1 VMMEAAKVERSVYL
15 RNMVIALLAM
25 LYSTYAIWASG
36 FQAVMGGVLV
46 MSIGYII
53 WGFIAPRFSSGTT
66 AARAPT
72 GVAGLAVAVFAIAFL
87 AALPSPTAE
96 AATGT
101 VGTLERVKQSGK
113 LTLGYRTDAPP
124 FSFRDEAGNAA
135 GYSVTLCQKIAEQVK
150 ADLKLPNLS
159 VEWLAVTMEGRFQ
172 ALQEGKV
179 DLLCEADSETLARR
193 KDVGFSIPIYPGGIG
208 ALLRSDSSWR
218 LRQVL
223 TKGKAA
229 SGPLWRA
236 SPAQILEQ
244 QTFSV
249 IPRTTSETW
258 LAGRLDKFQLTAS
271 VVPVASYEE
280 GIRRVLDRTTNVFFG
295 DRVILLEAAK
305 RSPSKRDLIILDR
318 HFTYEP
324 IALVL
329 QRGDEDFR
337 LLVDRTLSRLYA
349 SEDLHFLY
357 AKWFGE
363 PGEFALE
370 FFRLSALP
378 E

>member
-1 VMMEAAKVERSVYL
+1 
-15 RNMVIALLAM
+15 
-25 LYSTYAIWASG
+25 
-36 FQAVMGGVLV
+36 
-46 MSIGYII
+46 
-53 WGFIAPRFSSGTT
+53 
-66 AARAPT
+66 
-72 GVAGLAVAVFAIAFL
+72 
-87 AALPSPTAE
+87 
-96 AATGT
+96 
-101 VGTLERVKQSGK
+101 
-113 LTLGYRTDAPP
+113 
-124 FSFRDEAGNAA
+124 
-135 GYSVTLCQKIAEQVK
+135 
-150 ADLKLPNLS
+150 
-159 VEWLAVTMEGRFQ
+159 
-172 ALQEGKV
+172 
-179 DLLCEADSETLARR
+179 
-193 KDVGFSIPIYPGGIG
+193 
-208 ALLRSDSSWR
+208 
-218 LRQVL
+218 L

-229 SGPLWRA
+229 SGPFWRA

-280 GIRRVLDRTTNVFFG
+280 GIRRVLDRSTNVFFG

-318 HFTYEP
+318 RFTYEP
-324 IALVL
+324 IALAL
-329 QRGDEDFR
+329 PRGDEDFR
-337 LLVDRTLSRLYA
+337 LLVDRALSRLYA

>member
-1 VMMEAAKVERSVYL
+1 MMEVAKVERSVYL
-15 RNMVIALLAM
+15 RNMVITLVAM

-36 FQAVMGGVLV
+36 LQAVMGGVLV

-53 WGFIAPRFSSGTT
+53 WGIIAPRFTTGTT

-72 GVAGLAVAVFAIAFL
+72 GVAGVAVAAFTIALL
-87 AALPSPTAE
+87 AALPLPSAE
-96 AATGT
+96 AATCPA
-101 VGTLERVKQSGK
+101 GTLDRVKQSGK
-113 LTLGYRTDAPP
+113 LTLGYRTDAQP
-124 FSFRDEAGNAA
+124 FSYRDESGNAA
-135 GYSVTLCQKIAEQVK
+135 GYSVALCQKIAEQAK
-150 ADLKLPNLS
+150 AELKLPNLT
-159 VEWLAVTMEGRFQ
+159 VEWVTVTMEGRFQ

-179 DLLCEADSETLARR
+179 DLLCEADTETLTRR
-193 KDVGFSIPIYPGGIG
+193 QDVGFSIAIYPGGIG

-218 LRQVL
+218 LREIL

-229 SGPLWRA
+229 SGPFWRA

-249 IPRTTSETW
+249 VPRTTSETW
-258 LAGRLDKFQLTAS
+258 LAGRLDKFQLTAK
-271 VVPVASYEE
+271 VVPVPSYED
-280 GIRRVLDRTTNVFFG
+280 GIKRVLDRSTNVFFG
-295 DRVILLEAAK
+295 DRAILLEVAK
-305 RSPSKRDLIILDR
+305 RSSSKGDLIVLDR

-324 IALVL
+324 IALAL

-337 LLVDRTLSRLYA
+337 LLVDRTLSRLFV
-349 SEDLHFLY
+349 SEDFRFLY
-357 AKWFGE
+357 AKWFGK